1 MTYFKAKADAYD
13 YFSKRGVVAGELL
26 TAKER
31 NSLVR
36 YLSDD
41 LFETVVIPKS
51 KTFSSFGVRFEVNRN
66 NEGR

>member
-1 MTYFKAKADAYD
+1 MTYFKVKSNAYD

-31 NSLVR
+31 HSLVR

-51 KTFSSFGVRFEVNRN
+51 KTISMYGYRFEVNRN
-66 NEGR
+66 SEGR

>member
-1 MTYFKAKADAYD
+1 MTYFKAKANAYD

-31 NSLVR
+31 YSFVR

-51 KTFSSFGVRFEVNRN
+51 KTFSMFGYRFEVKCNT
-66 NEGR
+66 EGR

>member
-1 MTYFKAKADAYD
+1 MTYFKVKTNAYD

-31 NSLVR
+31 NSLVH

-51 KTFSSFGVRFEVNRN
+51 KTVLMYGYRFEVNHN

>member
-1 MTYFKAKADAYD
+1 MTYFKAKANAYD
-13 YFSKRGVVAGELL
+13 YFSKRGVVEGELL

-31 NSLVR
+31 HTLVR

-51 KTFSSFGVRFEVNRN
+51 KTVVMFGYRFEVNRDT
-66 NEGR
+66 ERR